1 MPTLDVNP
9 DDICRLAQLARE
21 FHAQDAVAIPDEP
34 ASPLDQWVMDALGDH
49 VGDSALEEFRN
60 IISDFDRDQQ
70 VQAVALMWLGRGDY
84 DLDEWESLLQDA
96 GEAWTPWAADYLMAH
111 PMLADHLIDGLDL
124 LGYSCD

>member
-9 DDICRLAQLARE
+9 DDIFRLAQLARE

-34 ASPLDQWVMDALGDH
+34 SSPLDRWVIDTLGGH

-70 VQAVALMWLGRGDY
+70 VQAVAVMWLGRGDY
-84 DLDEWESLLQDA
+84 DLDEWESVLQDA
-96 GEAWTPWAADYLMAH
+96 GDAWTPWTADYLMAH
-111 PMLADHLIDGLDL
+111 PMLADHLTDGLYL
-124 LGYSCD
+124 LGHRCD